1 MVTAARA
8 DSATAAIEGV
18 HYEIPEHRWE
28 TPGIEG
34 WTRTARP
41 DDPTKYFM
49 VSADCHVHEPVDLWE
64 RRVEQQYRHRLPRI
78 EVDEDGV
85 RWQVTEGHRPTK
97 IRDLKLA
104 GEDLVRDKHG
114 NAVPAERVR
123 DMDLDGVDAEIIF
136 PNKGLSMWAT
146 SDPVFANAMCSAWN
160 DWAWETFGDTYD
172 RSSPLACVASGDI
185 PGAIN
190 EIYRSAERGFRG
202 FSFPAKPVWGPT
214 GEDSRNYNLPE
225 FDPLWAAVE
234 ETGLPITFH
243 VSTGRDPR
251 GARGNGGAVTNYV
264 FHSLA
269 MTMEPIINMCSS
281 GVFQRFPGLRAGT
294 IEAGIGWIPW
304 ALTAMDEAYHKHHMW
319 AFPKLEGLPSDYY
332 RAHCFGSFQE
342 DAPGIDLARKFDLID
357 NLLWANDYPH
367 HEGSW
372 PHSAAAIERSMGDL
386 SDDERAR
393 ILGLN
398 AARLFGFE
406 VPERLR

>member
-1 MVTAARA
+1 MVTAERA
-8 DSATAAIEGV
+8 SADPVG
-18 HYEIPEHRWE
+18 YEIPEHRTV
-28 TPGIEG
+28 TPGVEG

-41 DDPTKYFM
+41 DDPNKYFM

-64 RRVEQQYRHRLPRI
+64 RRVEERYRHRLPRI

-114 NAVPAERVR
+114 NAYPEERVS
-123 DMDLDGVDAEIIF
+123 DMDRDGVDAEIIF

-172 RSSPLACVASGDI
+172 RSSPLACVATGDI
-185 PGAIN
+185 PGAIA
-190 EIYRSAERGFRG
+190 EIQRSAERGFRG

-269 MTMEPIINMCSS
+269 MTMEPVINMCAS

-332 RAHCFGSFQE
+332 RAHCFGSFQ
-342 DAPGIDLARKFDLID
+342 DDGPGIDLARKYDLID

-372 PHSAAAIERSMGDL
+372 PHSAAAIERTMGDL
-386 SDDERAR
+386 TDEERAK

-398 AARLFGFE
+398 AARLFNFE
-406 VPERLR
+406 VPEAKR